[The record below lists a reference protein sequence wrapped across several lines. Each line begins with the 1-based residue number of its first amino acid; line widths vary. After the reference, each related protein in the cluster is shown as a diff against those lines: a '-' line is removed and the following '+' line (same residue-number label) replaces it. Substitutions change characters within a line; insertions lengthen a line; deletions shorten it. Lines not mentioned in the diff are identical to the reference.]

1 MQGVK
6 FKLDFY
12 LVYKIIE
19 PLRKVRNINAAKK
32 IKEPFMKVA
41 L

>member
-12 LVYKIIE
+12 LVYKITE
-19 PLRKVRNINAAKK
+19 PLRKVRDITETNKY
-32 IKEPFMKVA
+32 KEPFMKVA